1 MWFSVDPSQRI
12 NHNISNHYGILTCSI
27 DFQKCLTILAFSPSN
42 SFSFKFVW
50 DEGWRPVVTSALK
63 SKKCFLS
70 LLPNH
75 NILLFFSP
83 AKLERFEIPKK
94 IRLSAEQWTPET
106 GLVTDAFKLKRK
118 ELKSHYQEDIERMYG
133 GK

>member
-1 MWFSVDPSQRI
+1 MNSQHWLSEMFIRFRI
-12 NHNISNHYGILTCSI
+12 L
-27 DFQKCLTILAFSPSN
+27 
-42 SFSFKFVW
+42 
-50 DEGWRPVVTSALK
+50 ALK

-70 LLPNH
+70 LLPNQ
-75 NILLFFSP
+75 NFAVFSIYLLSCCFSSS

-94 IRLSAEQWTPET
+94 IRLSAEPWTPET

>member
-1 MWFSVDPSQRI
+1 MLNSLAQKSEKFS
-12 NHNISNHYGILTCSI
+12 
-27 DFQKCLTILAFSPSN
+27 
-42 SFSFKFVW
+42 
-50 DEGWRPVVTSALK
+50 
-63 SKKCFLS
+63 
-70 LLPNH
+70 
-75 NILLFFSP
+75 LFFSL

-94 IRLSAEQWTPET
+94 VRLSAEQWTPET